1 MTQLQKAK
9 RIRALLVQYDYK
21 NCSKWIFDKLTNK
34 IHELMDEENQRKN
47 VHRVEYEKSD
57 LHIWLMASKGLNGR
71 QILIHTK

>member
-34 IHELMDEENQRKN
+34 IHELMDEENQRKKN
-47 VHRVEYEKSD
+47 RTRRIREK
-57 LHIWLMASKGLNGR
+57 LFAQMAYGF
-71 QILIHTK
+71 